1 MRQVDIMPNL
11 QSPKWR
17 PISIFVRR
25 EYEVVRCSG
34 QLSSQFEA
42 FVYQNQK
49 PTLNPWHHLLLPPP
63 PFVCEPIL
71 DTVRHTWSRLGEECA
86 LPFHGKV
93 EYVPELKLWFGIS
106 SKHCTLAAADLSAM
120 ASSQMTPLVV
130 SAGMEFDP
138 PEEWQRRGSRARAGD
153 GVAGG
158 DNGLHGGRVEATHG
172 QMAQWAVA
180 AWRAA
185 TAATCL
191 AAVWRRGDR
200 ARQGAATAAG
210 LTGEQRSSSHEMAD
224 GAIVG
229 GDDLAGEAQPDSHGE
244 RRRGRDWR
252 KFGAGMRQR
261 QRQRRVRQ
269 RRGLKLNAATGA
281 ERDGCVRRRLFLRKQ
296 SAAHK
301 HRGIRDSEAHTT
313 APPMPTRPHP

>member
-1 MRQVDIMPNL
+1 MPA
-11 QSPKWR
+11 
-17 PISIFVRR
+17 
-25 EYEVVRCSG
+25 C
-34 QLSSQFEA
+34 
-42 FVYQNQK
+42 
-49 PTLNPWHHLLLPPP
+49 
-63 PFVCEPIL
+63 
-71 DTVRHTWSRLGEECA
+71 
-86 LPFHGKV
+86 
-93 EYVPELKLWFGIS
+93 
-106 SKHCTLAAADLSAM
+106 LAG
-120 ASSQMTPLVV
+120 V
-130 SAGMEFDP
+130 
-138 PEEWQRRGSRARAGD
+138 QRRGSRARAGD